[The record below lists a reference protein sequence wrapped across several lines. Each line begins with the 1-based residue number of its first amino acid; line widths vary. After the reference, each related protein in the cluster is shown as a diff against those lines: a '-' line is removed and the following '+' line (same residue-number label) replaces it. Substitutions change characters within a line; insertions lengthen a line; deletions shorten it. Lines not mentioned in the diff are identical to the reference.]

1 MDKKIA
7 FYLMNEKGFY
17 TLNKFIKKFSSSNIE
32 YIVSS
37 IDKNM
42 KKDYFKEIK
51 QLCKKY
57 KDEYKKKVILKKY
70 SIVGAGSIIMPG
82 VILAKGTSIGAM
94 SLVLKDTKSWSIYVG
109 NPAKE
114 LKKRKK
120 NLLKLRKQYLKNGEF
135 DG

>member
-17 TLNKFIKKFSSSNIE
+17 TLNKFIKKFTSSNID

-57 KDEYKKKVILKKY
+57 KITFFDRNSDYFKKEKKFAGYKFAIGWRWIIQNSTNLIVFHDSLLPKY
-70 SIVGAGSIIMPG
+70 RGFAPLVN
-82 VILAKGTSIGAM
+82 
-94 SLVLKDTKSWSIYVG
+94 SLVSNENRG
-109 NPAKE
+109 
-114 LKKRKK
+114 
-120 NLLKLRKQYLKNGEF
+120 G
-135 DG
+135 

>member
-1 MDKKIA
+1 MNKKIV

-57 KDEYKKKVILKKY
+57 KITFFDRNSDYFKKEKKFVGYKFAIGWRWIISNSDYLIVFHDSLLPKY
-70 SIVGAGSIIMPG
+70 RGFAPLVN
-82 VILAKGTSIGAM
+82 
-94 SLVLKDTKSWSIYVG
+94 SLVSNENGGG
-109 NPAKE
+109 N
-114 LKKRKK
+114 
-120 NLLKLRKQYLKNGEF
+120 GF
-135 DG
+135 VC